1 MAVSCAG
8 GRRCGSDPVW
18 LWLWCRLAAAAPTS
32 PLAWEPPFD
41 TGAAI
46 RSKRREENAYP
57 VLAPF
62 PARGSRNPR
71 RFPGDALITVSSV
84 SGRLWKHP
92 RVGTGCQERQPRDIR
107 AALSAWTPDLGGRGW
122 RLRPSVRPV
131 TCHQLCPGMASVRTQ
146 HAGVEAGEPGSF
158 GETGPCGGSSLRPTP
173 GPRASHLAVPE
184 VRPFQ

>member
-1 MAVSCAG
+1 MFWFWIRFWRAAHTCATSEPKEDACCASE
-8 GRRCGSDPVW
+8 RHCG
-18 LWLWCRLAAAAPTS
+18 LG
-32 PLAWEPPFD
+32 E
-41 TGAAI
+41 
-46 RSKRREENAYP
+46 KRQYP

-131 TCHQLCPGMASVRTQ
+131 TCHQLCPGVASVRTQ